1 MATSFKGDKLVGKTN
16 YIEWV
21 KNASLFLEINGY
33 MPYIDGSE
41 TSPNKA
47 LYYKASTDNTI
58 SDIPYSPELGIR
70 YIEREL
76 EFKRNSKKALGAIKS
91 IISTDNIDRFKDKTS
106 TKALWDT
113 IIRTYG
119 ESSLE
124 LISRYLNKI
133 IDSNYSSFISIDEYT
148 SQIQSSALYLK
159 ELGYELPKPIIAS
172 LIFKGLPNSF
182 DAIAS
187 RKYEELAKDIAN
199 IDISKLISE
208 LISEEARMSIS
219 ADLEANRATKS
230 NKSFCTH
237 CNKKGH
243 IEPKCWLKYPEL
255 KPKKRSNN
263 NNIETEST
271 TALYSA
277 FI

>member
-1 MATSFKGDKLVGKTN
+1 MATFKGDKLIGKTN
-16 YIEWV
+16 YIEWH
-21 KNASLFLEINGY
+21 KNASLYLEINGY
-33 MPYIDGSE
+33 MPYINSSE
-41 TSPNKA
+41 LSPNKA
-47 LYYKASTDNTI
+47 LYYKANTDKTI
-58 SDIPYSPELGIR
+58 SEEPFSPELGIK
-70 YIEREL
+70 YL
-76 EFKRNSKKALGAIKS
+76 EKEQEFQRNSKKALGAIKS

-106 TKALWDT
+106 AKALWDT
-113 IIRTYG
+113 IISTYG

-133 IDSNYSSFISIDEYT
+133 IDSNYSSFTSIDEYT

-172 LIFKGLPNSF
+172 LIFKGLPSSF

-208 LISEEARMSIS
+208 LISEEARIITS
-219 ADLEANRATKS
+219 ADLEANRATKP

-243 IEPKCWLKYPEL
+243 IEPKC
-255 KPKKRSNN
+255 
-263 NNIETEST
+263 
-271 TALYSA
+271 
-277 FI
+277 